1 MTPEINAAL
10 ARIDSDLAFVKS
22 ALGQS
27 IKAAPANVINGR
39 YIVEKREFTEEEAE
53 AEINAIRQAERD
65 GFIDG
70 DKRRGA
76 IMRVTVQTVRPPRAS
91 LEFVLADRYTAAEA
105 VIARQQIDNAFEIG
119 EFSSDKRRGLKR
131 SVTCRTVS

>member
-10 ARIDSDLAFVKS
+10 ARIDSDLAFVKA

-27 IKAAPANVINGR
+27 IKSAPANVLNGR
-39 YIVEKREFTEEEAE
+39 YIVEKREFTQEEAE

-76 IMRVTVQTVRPPRAS
+76 IMRVTVQTVASARAPLAFVWRIATPPPRPPSPGRAS
-91 LEFVLADRYTAAEA
+91 TTHSASA
-105 VIARQQIDNAFEIG
+105 
-119 EFSSDKRRGLKR
+119 SSRPTSDVG
-131 SVTCRTVS
+131 